1 MEMADMITILI
12 TLIIGVAAAGI
23 FTWIEIPI
31 LKKKQFGQ

>member
-1 MEMADMITILI
+1 MEMADLITILI
-12 TLIIGVAAAGI
+12 TLINGVAAAGI